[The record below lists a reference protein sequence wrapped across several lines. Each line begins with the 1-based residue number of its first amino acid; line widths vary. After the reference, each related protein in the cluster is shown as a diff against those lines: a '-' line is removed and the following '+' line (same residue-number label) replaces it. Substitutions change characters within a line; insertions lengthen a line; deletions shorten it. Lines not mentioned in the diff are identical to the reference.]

1 MESLYFRASQRA
13 RSVKRH
19 RAKSMSIARVFDL
32 KPAARGWARVHLC
45 RKNWRPR
52 LYICLKHVGCGK
64 GASILAAVLFG

>member
-1 MESLYFRASQRA
+1 
-13 RSVKRH
+13 
-19 RAKSMSIARVFDL
+19 MSIARVFDL
-32 KPAARGWARVHLC
+32 KPAARGWARVHVC